1 MKKKE
6 KVRVYNTAT
15 GKYQVADRKILMIRQ
30 KLAGIALI
38 VCGAVPAIMQES
50 NAGNALFLISGLGL
64 YLALTKKICWL

>member
-1 MKKKE
+1 MKK

-15 GKYQVADRKILMIRQ
+15 GKYQVADRKLLVIRQ

-38 VCGAVPAIMQES
+38 IAGAIPAIMLES

-64 YLALTKKICWL
+64 YLTLTKKICWL

>member
-1 MKKKE
+1 MKK
-6 KVRVYNTAT
+6 KVRVYNNGT

-38 VCGAVPAIMQES
+38 VGGAVPAIMLES

-64 YLALTKKICWL
+64 CLALTKKICWL

>member
-1 MKKKE
+1 MKN
-6 KVRVYNTAT
+6 KVRVFNNAT

-38 VCGAVPAIMQES
+38 IGGAVPAIMQES

-64 YLALTKKICWL
+64 YLTLTKKICWL

>member
-1 MKKKE
+1 MKKE
-6 KVRVYNTAT
+6 VRVYNNAT

-38 VCGAVPAIMQES
+38 VGGAVPAIMLES